1 MKFSDRLYDTLK
13 WICLIAI
20 PALSVLLSTVLP
32 ALGVDGGLVKTI
44 VLVVSAVGTF
54 AGTLIGIS
62 TASYNA
68 QQNLKVGG
76 SE

>member
-1 MKFSDRLYDTLK
+1 MKFSDRMYDTLK

-20 PALSVLLSTVLP
+20 PALSVLLSTILP

-44 VLVVSAVGTF
+44 VLVISAVGTF

-62 TASYNA
+62 TASYKA

>member
-1 MKFSDRLYDTLK
+1 MKFSDRMYDTLK

-20 PALSVLLSTVLP
+20 PALSVLLSTILP
-32 ALGVDGGLVKTI
+32 ALGVDGGLVTI
-44 VLVVSAVGTF
+44 VLVISAVGTF

>member
-1 MKFSDRLYDTLK
+1 MKFSDKMYDTLK

-20 PALSVLLSTVLP
+20 PALSVLLSTILP

-44 VLVVSAVGTF
+44 VLVISAVGTF
-54 AGTLIGIS
+54 TGTLIGIS

-68 QQNLKVGG
+68 QQNLRVGG

>member
-1 MKFSDRLYDTLK
+1 MKFSDRMYDTLK

-20 PALSVLLSTVLP
+20 PALSVLLSTILP

-44 VLVVSAVGTF
+44 VLVISAVGTF
-54 AGTLIGIS
+54 AGTLTGIS

>member
-1 MKFSDRLYDTLK
+1 MKFSDRMYDTLK

-44 VLVVSAVGTF
+44 VLVISAVGTF

-62 TASYNA
+62 TASYNT

>member
-1 MKFSDRLYDTLK
+1 MKFSDRMYDTLK

-20 PALSVLLSTVLP
+20 PALSVLLSTILP
-32 ALGVDGGLVKTI
+32 VLGVDGGLVITI
-44 VLVVSAVGTF
+44 VLVIYAVGTL
-54 AGTLIGIS
+54 AGTLIGTS